1 MGASEK
7 TTGEIGDVKVTTG
20 FGRLGGTQKR
30 CESSKCQEVE
40 GRHQKAQTLSRQ
52 TDHVKNPKKQVSS
65 VWALDGCV
73 TDGTTRYKPTRSLAN
88 HQAGESGRENSGK
101 LEKKNSKKFELDF

>member
-52 TDHVKNPKKQVSS
+52 TDHVKNPKNKSAPFGRS
-65 VWALDGCV
+65 MDALQ
-73 TDGTTRYKPTRSLAN
+73 TEPHATNLPEA
-88 HQAGESGRENSGK
+88 
-101 LEKKNSKKFELDF
+101 